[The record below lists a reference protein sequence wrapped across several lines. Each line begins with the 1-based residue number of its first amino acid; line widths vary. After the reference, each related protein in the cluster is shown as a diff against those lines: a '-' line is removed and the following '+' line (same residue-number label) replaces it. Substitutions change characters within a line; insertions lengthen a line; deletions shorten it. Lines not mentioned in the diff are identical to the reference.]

1 MQTIDLKFS
10 QISDCL
16 RYRKSGTQGRP
27 HTEVKWKPTPCDTC
41 TNTPSPTNCPTA
53 SYLRL
58 GLRKKKS
65 LGNRSRCFW
74 WAEFIKTEME
84 ATSNQR
90 PTHWTRKSALINTS
104 DGGDGVLNLNISIAN
119 RLPSPSFLKRISS
132 TPEVHSNY
140 FDWQLMYAKSCHT

>member
-1 MQTIDLKFS
+1 MSWCRVVFTVKSKNSRKTPHGS
-10 QISDCL
+10 QIEADSMWYVYEYTVQPIVQQL
-16 RYRKSGTQGRP
+16 LTFGL
-27 HTEVKWKPTPCDTC
+27 
-41 TNTPSPTNCPTA
+41 A
-53 SYLRL
+53 SEKKNP
-58 GLRKKKS
+58 GLRNKK
-65 LGNRSRCFW
+65 GNRSRCFW